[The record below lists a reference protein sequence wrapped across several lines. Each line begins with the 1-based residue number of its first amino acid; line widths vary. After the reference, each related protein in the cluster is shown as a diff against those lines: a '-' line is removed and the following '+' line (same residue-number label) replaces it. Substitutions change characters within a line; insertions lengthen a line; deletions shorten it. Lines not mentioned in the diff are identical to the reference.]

1 MTIHMHRAT
10 LALGTA
16 SFATLK
22 QTIILLNS
30 KYNQLKVKDTCHF
43 ITTNNNYYSCGLNPY
58 DVPLAQ
64 MVLSNKKVWLRT

>member
-1 MTIHMHRAT
+1 M
-10 LALGTA
+10 
-16 SFATLK
+16 
-22 QTIILLNS
+22 
-30 KYNQLKVKDTCHF
+30 KDTCHF